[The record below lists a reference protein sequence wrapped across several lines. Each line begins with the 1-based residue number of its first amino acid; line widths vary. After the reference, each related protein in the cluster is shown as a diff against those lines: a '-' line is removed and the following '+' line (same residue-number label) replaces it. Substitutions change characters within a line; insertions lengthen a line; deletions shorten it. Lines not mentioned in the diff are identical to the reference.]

1 MNKTI
6 DSERRAE
13 NVPSIE
19 TKRLNQML
27 ATNEVG
33 FHFGERELHPLVHL
47 HIRLKLNAENG

>member
-27 ATNEVG
+27 APHEVG

-47 HIRLKLNAENG
+47 HIQSTTNRENG